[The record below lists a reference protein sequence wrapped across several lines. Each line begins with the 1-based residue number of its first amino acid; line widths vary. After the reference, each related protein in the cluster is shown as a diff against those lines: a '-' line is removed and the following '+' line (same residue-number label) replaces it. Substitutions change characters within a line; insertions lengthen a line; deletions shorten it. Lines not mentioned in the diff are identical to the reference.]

1 MVKVAEEVRHNL
13 KEKGYSC
20 TLVNARFIKPID
32 EDLVRELCR
41 EHKLLVTLE
50 ENVLSGGYGEKVRT
64 FVDVEELK
72 REILNIA
79 LADEYVEHGNVDLLK
94 QEVGIDAGSVT
105 ARVITAYTGL

>member
-1 MVKVAEEVRHNL
+1 M
-13 KEKGYSC
+13 
-20 TLVNARFIKPID
+20 
-32 EDLVRELCR
+32 
-41 EHKLLVTLE
+41 
-50 ENVLSGGYGEKVRT
+50 
-64 FVDVEELK
+64 DVEELK